1 MAERRRGERGQA
13 SVLIVGFA
21 VVLLMTVAAVVDA
34 SAAYLQRQGLDTLAD
49 GAALQGAD
57 AGAQGEEVYTG
68 GIGDRP
74 LQLTAGAARAGV
86 RRYLADVGAYA
97 DYPGLKVD
105 VRVDDTRVI
114 VRLTAPVDLPLSVPG
129 SPERASV
136 GATGSAVV
144 SPDT

>member
-1 MAERRRGERGQA
+1 MGERRRAESGQA

-57 AGAQGEEVYTG
+57 AGAGGEEVYTG
-68 GIGDRP
+68 GISDRP
-74 LQLTAGAARAGV
+74 LRLTTAAARAGA
-86 RRYLADVGAYA
+86 RRYLTDVGAYA
-97 DYPGLKVD
+97 DYPGLQVD
-105 VRVDDTRVI
+105 VRVDDTRVT
-114 VRLTAPVDLPLSVPG
+114 VHLSAPVDLPLSVPG
-129 SPERASV
+129 SPDEASV